1 MKARKVRGLDPGGS
15 PADNARRIVEV
26 RLDELL
32 SLGRKALAPSEQKAL
47 HDTRIAAKRLR
58 YVLEMHV
65 PVFGEAAGAAAKEAR
80 KLQDL
85 LGEIHDCDE
94 LLPRL
99 RAHAIRMRTEDAAA
113 VRARAD
119 AEAKDL
125 DPELV
130 RDAPHR
136 SHYRGLETLDVYTQA
151 RREVL
156 YARFLREWRR
166 LEQDDYKSRTLEAV
180 GAVAS
185 TGHTG

>member
-1 MKARKVRGLDPGGS
+1 
-15 PADNARRIVEV
+15 
-26 RLDELL
+26 
-32 SLGRKALAPSEQKAL
+32 
-47 HDTRIAAKRLR
+47 
-58 YVLEMHV
+58 
-65 PVFGEAAGAAAKEAR
+65 
-80 KLQDL
+80 
-85 LGEIHDCDE
+85 
-94 LLPRL
+94 
-99 RAHAIRMRTEDAAA
+99 MRTEDAAA

-166 LEQDDYKSRTLEAV
+166 LEQDDYKSQTLEAV